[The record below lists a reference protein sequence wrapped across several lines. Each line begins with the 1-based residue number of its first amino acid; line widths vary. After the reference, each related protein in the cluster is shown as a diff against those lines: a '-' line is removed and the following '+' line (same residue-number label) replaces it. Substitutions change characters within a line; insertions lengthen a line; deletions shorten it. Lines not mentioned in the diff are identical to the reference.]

1 MVLRDK
7 MFSVECEEGSK
18 TKIQLH
24 PDYLIYQA
32 HFPGNP
38 ITPGVCIVQIIGE
51 LAESRVGR
59 QLSLHKVVN
68 LKFLAPLS
76 PVETPFADVIFTAIE
91 DEDDTVRTKGMI
103 MAGDRT
109 MTKFTIIYCNK

>member
-1 MVLRDK
+1 
-7 MFSVECEEGSK
+7 
-18 TKIQLH
+18 
-24 PDYLIYQA
+24 
-32 HFPGNP
+32 
-38 ITPGVCIVQIIGE
+38 
-51 LAESRVGR
+51 
-59 QLSLHKVVN
+59 VVN

-91 DEDDTVRTKGMI
+91 EEGDTVRTKGMI